1 MRNRLSILLLAAV
14 CLTAAV
20 CPASAEEVVNE
31 FSWKNLKESGELAAG
46 QYIPPGTL
54 PQTLFDCLKISNSSG
69 QSLTAQ
75 LLALPD
81 PAITTNLYALTG
93 KVKYQGVAGK
103 GYLEMMNHFPKGRYF
118 TKTLADSGPMQYF
131 KGDSDWRPV
140 VLPFSFR
147 QESGTPEKITLNL
160 VLPQTGTVYLSDLK
174 LIEYKQG
181 ENPLAAA
188 MPGVW
193 WNARTAGYIGGIS
206 GAFIGILGALIGFL
220 TASGRSQRFVMMA
233 LNAIL
238 FIGVASLAIGGIAL
252 WQAQPYAV
260 FYPLLLLGGICT
272 VLSLVLQ
279 KPVKQVYRNREM
291 RKMQSMDM

>member
-1 MRNRLSILLLAAV
+1 MRNRLFILLLAAV

-20 CPASAEEVVNE
+20 CPASAEEVVIE
-31 FSWKNLKESGELAAG
+31 FSWKSLKESGELAAG

-54 PQTLFDCLKISNSSG
+54 PQTPFDCLKISSSSG

-93 KVKYQGVAGK
+93 KVKYQGVAGQ

-147 QESGTPEKITLNL
+147 QESGTPEKITLSL

-174 LIEYKQG
+174 LMQYKQG

-220 TASGRSQRFVMMA
+220 TASGRSQRFVRMA

-238 FIGVASLAIGGIAL
+238 FIGVAALAIGGIAL

-279 KPVKQVYRNREM
+279 KPVKQAYRNREM

>member
-1 MRNRLSILLLAAV
+1 MRNRLFILLLAAV
-14 CLTAAV
+14 CLSAAV

-31 FSWKNLKESGELAAG
+31 FSWKNLKASGELAAG

-54 PQTLFDCLKISNSSG
+54 PQTPFDCLKISNSSG

-93 KVKYQGVAGK
+93 KVKYQEVAGK

-147 QESGTPEKITLNL
+147 QESGTPEKITLSL

-238 FIGVASLAIGGIAL
+238 FIGVAALAIGGIAL

-260 FYPLLLLGGICT
+260 FYPLLLLGGICM
-272 VLSLVLQ
+272 VLSLVLR
-279 KPVKQVYRNREM
+279 KPVKQAYRNREM

>member
-1 MRNRLSILLLAAV
+1 MRNRLSILLLVAV
-14 CLTAAV
+14 CLTAAA
-20 CPASAEEVVNE
+20 CPAPAEEVVKE
-31 FSWKNLKESGELAAG
+31 LSWKNLKESGELGAG
-46 QYIPPGTL
+46 QYIPPGAL
-54 PQTLFDCLKISNSSG
+54 PQTPFDFLKISNSSG
-69 QSLTAQ
+69 ESLTAQ

-93 KVKYQGVAGK
+93 KVKYQEVAGK

-147 QESGTPEKITLNL
+147 QESGTPEKITLSL

-174 LIEYKQG
+174 LMQYKQG

-188 MPGVW
+188 MPVVW

-206 GAFIGILGALIGFL
+206 GAFIGILGAFIGFL

-238 FIGVASLAIGGIAL
+238 FIGVAALAIGGIAL
-252 WQAQPYAV
+252 WQTQPYAV

-279 KPVKQVYRNREM
+279 KPVKQAYRNREM